1 MRREIHCQ
9 GIVPQGLVSKSGSGF
24 ASISR
29 MRLKFFLLELEA
41 HLRVGLKWAM
51 VVGFSGAAIMYLVQ
65 LALRIFFR
73 YSLPGLDGY
82 IQYGFVVAALLGA
95 GYAVKE
101 NENIKIELFRSLA
114 KKTLGAE
121 SKCHPGFSSHLID
134 IVGFLRLHFGD
145 YGGEA
150 QKCLHH
156 PALFLFIFCFPN
168 LLSNQS
174 DGFRSIGIWG
184 TEARYRFFRKN
195 FIIADFSPSV
205 IPAQAGIHKKG
216 IYFAVDSRRRGAC
229 PWPSPGQ
236 ALAKAGK

>member
-114 KKTLGAE
+114 KKPWVQKANATLAFLVTLLILWVFYDYTLATMGGS
-121 SKCHPGFSSHLID
+121 SKMSSSPCLIF
-134 IVGFLRLHFGD
+134 I
-145 YGGEA
+145 Y
-150 QKCLHH
+150 
-156 PALFLFIFCFPN
+156 FLFP
-168 LLSNQS
+168 
-174 DGFRSIGIWG
+174 
-184 TEARYRFFRKN
+184 
-195 FIIADFSPSV
+195 
-205 IPAQAGIHKKG
+205 
-216 IYFAVDSRRRGAC
+216 
-229 PWPSPGQ
+229 
-236 ALAKAGK
+236 